1 MAKQSW
7 VLILTRRVAKR
18 GTQVGE
24 EVYPDPQK
32 AYFIHK
38 ATEQVP
44 PSKHRLLFSLTCRT
58 CHTQRRV
65 RVKSARLQS
74 GLCWKERMPQ
84 GTKILQGYKGE
95 RNICMSWSTRTSYQP
110 LYQKSSLNLS
120 GAMRLKSVLP
130 SPCHKTNIS
139 SPSEPPGATTS
150 PGNRKNSGTAP
161 ETMPSQKVTA
171 LCKKSSAKLRDVVW
185 PAASLIRVSNEA
197 LSNGASVCKTN
208 SCRVYMLAMKSLQF
222 PCRGRIIGTACSS
235 PHGMVAKR

>member
-7 VLILTRRVAKR
+7 ILILTRRVAKR

-44 PSKHRLLFSLTCRT
+44 PSKHRLLFSLICRT
-58 CHTQRRV
+58 CHTQRRA
-65 RVKSARLQS
+65 RAKSARLLS
-74 GLCWKERMPQ
+74 GQCWKERMPRIM
-84 GTKILQGYKGE
+84 KVLQGHKDE
-95 RNICMSWSTRTSYQP
+95 RNICMLWATRTSCQP
-110 LYQKSSLNLS
+110 IYQKSSLNLS

-161 ETMPSQKVTA
+161 DAMSSQKATA
-171 LCKKSSAKLRDVVW
+171 LCKKSSAKL
-185 PAASLIRVSNEA
+185 
-197 LSNGASVCKTN
+197 
-208 SCRVYMLAMKSLQF
+208 
-222 PCRGRIIGTACSS
+222 
-235 PHGMVAKR
+235 